1 MSASYARHA
10 PVGRRDTPPLHS
22 AVDRRRDG
30 HRPRRHR
37 DCGLL
42 APGLTDK
49 IDPIRYTP
57 KTIGDF
63 ASRRA
68 HQQNQSLKP
77 TGGAAATT
85 EGQRRGKH
93 RAELPRKQ
101 NSRGRRTPC
110 LVEGV
115 RTARLRS
122 ARLEA
127 LELTLL
133 AVLPLLPP
141 ASRAIVRSNIA
152 GFMDEDITTPP
163 ASLVPTRHAQLF
175 RDTLRGQM
183 QAMIEAIDRA
193 G

>member
-1 MSASYARHA
+1 MS
-10 PVGRRDTPPLHS
+10 
-22 AVDRRRDG
+22 
-30 HRPRRHR
+30 
-37 DCGLL
+37 C
-42 APGLTDK
+42 K
-49 IDPIRYTP
+49 IWYSIFWTV
-57 KTIGDF
+57 
-63 ASRRA
+63 
-68 HQQNQSLKP
+68 NQSLKP
-77 TGGAAATT
+77 TGGAAANQPKVNVEVNIARGCRASRIHGGEERQAIRATT
-85 EGQRRGKH
+85 TH
-93 RAELPRKQ
+93 
-101 NSRGRRTPC
+101 
-110 LVEGV
+110 
-115 RTARLRS
+115 

-133 AVLPLLPP
+133 AVLPLLPR

>member
-1 MSASYARHA
+1 ML
-10 PVGRRDTPPLHS
+10 GRRS
-22 AVDRRRDG
+22 
-30 HRPRRHR
+30 
-37 DCGLL
+37 
-42 APGLTDK
+42 K
-49 IDPIRYTP
+49 N
-57 KTIGDF
+57 
-63 ASRRA
+63 S
-68 HQQNQSLKP
+68 
-77 TGGAAATT
+77 AATI
-85 EGQRRGKH
+85 
-93 RAELPRKQ
+93 RA
-101 NSRGRRTPC
+101 T
-110 LVEGV
+110 
-115 RTARLRS
+115 TTH

-133 AVLPLLPP
+133 AVLPLLPLLPP

>member
-1 MSASYARHA
+1 MRLSADVTPRRFPPPWIVDETDALNNARTA
-10 PVGRRDTPPLHS
+10 AQTEFTGEKNAMLGRRS
-22 AVDRRRDG
+22 
-30 HRPRRHR
+30 
-37 DCGLL
+37 
-42 APGLTDK
+42 K
-49 IDPIRYTP
+49 N
-57 KTIGDF
+57 
-63 ASRRA
+63 S
-68 HQQNQSLKP
+68 
-77 TGGAAATT
+77 AAAIRATT
-85 EGQRRGKH
+85 TH
-93 RAELPRKQ
+93 
-101 NSRGRRTPC
+101 
-110 LVEGV
+110 
-115 RTARLRS
+115 

-152 GFMDEDITTPP
+152 GFMDEDITTAP

>member
-1 MSASYARHA
+1 MRPSADVT
-10 PVGRRDTPPLHS
+10 PRRFPPPWIVDETD
-22 AVDRRRDG
+22 AVL

-42 APGLTDK
+42 RRDSPTRS
-49 IDPIRYTP
+49 IRYVTHQ
-57 KTIGDF
+57 KRLGTSHLAERTNKINHL
-63 ASRRA
+63 SRREA
-68 HQQNQSLKP
+68 RRV
-77 TGGAAATT
+77 TT
-85 EGQRRGKH
+85 EGKRRGKH

-101 NSRGRRTPC
+101 GEKNAMLGRRSKNSAAAIRAT
-110 LVEGV
+110 
-115 RTARLRS
+115 TTH

>member
-1 MSASYARHA
+1 ML
-10 PVGRRDTPPLHS
+10 GRKS
-22 AVDRRRDG
+22 
-30 HRPRRHR
+30 
-37 DCGLL
+37 
-42 APGLTDK
+42 K
-49 IDPIRYTP
+49 N
-57 KTIGDF
+57 
-63 ASRRA
+63 S
-68 HQQNQSLKP
+68 
-77 TGGAAATT
+77 AAAIRATT
-85 EGQRRGKH
+85 TH
-93 RAELPRKQ
+93 
-101 NSRGRRTPC
+101 
-110 LVEGV
+110 
-115 RTARLRS
+115 